1 MPTQKPV
8 NFVDTSSIHNGQVS
22 GTTQIPT
29 IHKWL
34 NNLECPYR
42 GILFRKKEEKI

>member
-8 NFVDTSSIHNGQVS
+8 NFVDTSSIHNGQKS

-29 IHKWL
+29 THKWL
-34 NNLECPYR
+34 HNLECPYQ
-42 GILFRKKEEKI
+42 GILFRQKEEKI